1 MEKKKKKYI
10 FLISSILIGLLIA
23 FSPVIVTGSW
33 YDIIH
38 VMGDLLVAE
47 FIIRT
52 LAIITGLLT
61 VYNGVVHF
69 LNIKSK
75 ND

>member
-1 MEKKKKKYI
+1 MEKKYI